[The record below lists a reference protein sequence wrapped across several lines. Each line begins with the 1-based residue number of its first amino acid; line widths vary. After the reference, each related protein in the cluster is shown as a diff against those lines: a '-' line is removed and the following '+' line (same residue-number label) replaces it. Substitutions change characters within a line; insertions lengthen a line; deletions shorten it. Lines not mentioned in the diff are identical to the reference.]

1 MEKNLSEESLKK
13 SVEDISYEIS
23 MFRACVDFLRRFALK
38 EASTYEEYVN
48 WQLYVECLANHTRVL
63 YDFFY
68 HENREK
74 DDILAKDFLNDTSWG
89 LFKQKRTAKENFK
102 DVIIKCHKQLAHLT
116 MARVTQYSLP
126 QNKGWDSRGISSM
139 MEITI
144 QAFWEVLEENK
155 KEWFLKYPI
164 ICESQP
170 TSLNHNL
177 V

>member
-1 MEKNLSEESLKK
+1 MEENSSEELLRK
-13 SVEDISYEIS
+13 SVEHIHYEIP

-48 WQLYVECLANHTRVL
+48 WQLYVEGLANHARIL

-74 DDILAKDFLNDTSWG
+74 DDILAKDFLNDTSRD

-144 QAFWEVLEENK
+144 QAFWEALGDDK
-155 KEWFLKYPI
+155 KEWFQNYPI
-164 ICESQP
+164 VLFENK
-170 TSLNHNL
+170 LN
-177 V
+177 